1 MNLSKN
7 KSTIYRVFKENPNAE
22 LDIND
27 VLKFIKKENAKI
39 SKRTVYRSIDKL
51 IDIGKIYCSSIRD
64 RKRKFKLSDISYCEI
79 ICNKCHGLKKIKIKD
94 NEKFKKYTIGD
105 KSFDITG
112 GYIKFYGTCSK
123 CLEKI

>member
-7 KSTIYRVFKENPNAE
+7 KSTIYRVFKENPNVE

-51 IDIGKIYCSSIRD
+51 IDIGKIYCSSISD
-64 RKRKFKLSDISYCEI
+64 RKRKFKHSDISHCEI
-79 ICNKCHGLKKIKIKD
+79 ICNKCNGLKKIKIKD

-105 KSFDITG
+105 NSFEITG